1 MEHHRD
7 SIVKLSKFYLQL
19 RGLFCQII
27 QFNTFLQIQK
37 AKCQIKLKR
46 YLKSLPSAPHCNSP
60 ENFQINNFQTKIW
73 QEQVKKES
81 DIAKQWEEDWGY
93 QLGYDQ
99 LGNEREAK
107 QLPRVE
113 NVSLFNKENFPITG
127 NYQKFNF
134 QIFQSFSQNF
144 RPKFS
149 MTPGSGSAS
158 KRSFSLDS

>member
-1 MEHHRD
+1 MLD
-7 SIVKLSKFYLQL
+7 KVKEVFKMAPKCTNQCFLSPTK
-19 RGLFCQII
+19 
-27 QFNTFLQIQK
+27 
-37 AKCQIKLKR
+37 
-46 YLKSLPSAPHCNSP
+46 
-60 ENFQINNFQTKIW
+60 QINNFQTKIW

-127 NYQKFNF
+127 NY
-134 QIFQSFSQNF
+134 
-144 RPKFS
+144 
-149 MTPGSGSAS
+149 
-158 KRSFSLDS
+158 

>member
-1 MEHHRD
+1 MHQLV
-7 SIVKLSKFYLQL
+7 SFLSPTK
-19 RGLFCQII
+19 ISKHVNI
-27 QFNTFLQIQK
+27 
-37 AKCQIKLKR
+37 
-46 YLKSLPSAPHCNSP
+46 
-60 ENFQINNFQTKIW
+60 FQTKIW

-127 NYQKFNF
+127 NYYLLSR
-134 QIFQSFSQNF
+134 QSFNLNSTSWTTIRNYCLAH
-144 RPKFS
+144 
-149 MTPGSGSAS
+149 G
-158 KRSFSLDS
+158 